1 MLRASIRAKL
11 TAAFALA
18 LLAAGTMGFVAYEA
32 TRTLGALTTRMFDGP
47 LQTINFARLAQTDF
61 ALIERREREL
71 AGRSDA
77 AAMDELDK
85 LLDDFRKDLA
95 IAAERSAS
103 PDVPELVEEIRRD
116 LAAWEAANKS
126 ARMSPDAEADSRR
139 NELGARVR
147 GELEILTQIAADEG
161 FVFRENAVE
170 TIGQTREFMLATVLG
185 AALVLFAV
193 ALLLV
198 RDIVLPINNLNRKM
212 RKLARG
218 DEDVHIRYA
227 ERKDEL
233 GDTARAMVVFKRVM
247 GEIREARDE
256 AEAATK
262 AKSEFLAMM
271 SHEIRTPMNGIIG
284 MSRLLLKSELD
295 AEQRE
300 NARIVLDSGNSLLQI
315 LNDILDYSKLEAGK
329 LDVESIDFD
338 FRRVLEDV
346 SALMA
351 SKATERGIALATR
364 CEDGVPAWLKGDPG
378 RLRQVLLNLVGN
390 AIKFTEKGGV
400 TVTATAVSADGRARV
415 RVAVRDT
422 GIGISKEARAKLFGS
437 FVQADSSISRRFGGT
452 GLGLAISRRLVNAM
466 GGDVGVDSEIGK
478 GSEFHFTLDLPIGEE
493 PEAGAATLDDGADLR
508 PLRILLA
515 EDNLVNQKVALGLLK
530 PGGHAVDIASDGREA
545 LARASEA
552 DYDVVLMDMHM
563 PNMDGIE
570 AAKAIRALPGSR
582 GRVRIVAATA
592 GALQSDV
599 DRCLA
604 AGMNSYIGKPIVP
617 EKLFAALRDAA
628 GVTQV
633 EPVETDAAEPPT
645 AQERLAASDDIVHE
659 GVLGDLES
667 QLGRDT
673 VALLV
678 DDYVATSDQ
687 ILADIAAARASG
699 DHAGWTR
706 AAHSFKSAAANMGLA
721 RVFKLARDIEAAGDA
736 QDKSTMAALSDR
748 LSGLAAE
755 AIKALRA
762 RYADLSAV
770 AQ

>member
-1 MLRASIRAKL
+1 MPRASIRAKL
-11 TAAFALA
+11 AAAFALA

-61 ALIERREREL
+61 AVLERREHEL
-71 AGRSDA
+71 AGQDDA
-77 AAMDELDK
+77 ATMAELDR
-85 LLDDFRKDLA
+85 LLEGFRADLRV
-95 IAAERSAS
+95 AAERSRA
-103 PDVPELVEEIRRD
+103 PEVPALVAEIVAD
-116 LAAWEAANKS
+116 LAAWES
-126 ARMSPDAEADSRR
+126 VVRLARTDKDQAMEARWR
-139 NELGARVR
+139 EIGERIR

-161 FVFRENAVE
+161 FVFREEAVE
-170 TIGQTREFMLATVLG
+170 TIAQTREFMLATMLG

-198 RDIVLPINNLNRKM
+198 RDIVLPINSLNRKM

-218 DEDVHIRYA
+218 DQDVHIRYV

-247 GEIREARDE
+247 AEIREARDE

-284 MSRLLLKSELD
+284 MSRLLLKSQLD
-295 AEQRE
+295 SEQRE

-346 SALMA
+346 SALMS

-364 CEDGVPAWLKGDPG
+364 CDDGVPAWLKGDPG

-400 TVTATAVSADGRARV
+400 TATATAEVADGRARV

-422 GIGISKEARAKLFGS
+422 GIGISKEAQAKLFGS

-466 GGDVGVDSEIGK
+466 GGDVGVESEIGK
-478 GSEFHFTLDLPIGEE
+478 GSEFHFILDLPIGAE
-493 PEAGAATLDDGADLR
+493 PADRAATLDDGAGLR

-530 PGGHAVDIASDGREA
+530 PGGHAVDIANDGREA

-570 AAKAIRALPGSR
+570 AAKAIRALPGPR

-592 GALQSDV
+592 GALQSDI

-604 AGMNSYIGKPIVP
+604 AGMNAYIGKPIVP

-628 GVTQV
+628 GAARV
-633 EPVETDAAEPPT
+633 EADAAEPPT
-645 AQERLAASDDIVHE
+645 AQERLAASDDVVHE
-659 GVLGDLES
+659 GVLGELES
-667 QLGRDT
+667 QLGRET

-687 ILADIAAARASG
+687 VLADIAACRAA
-699 DHAGWTR
+699 DDLAGWTR

-736 QDKSTMAALSDR
+736 QDGSTMAALSDR
-748 LSGLAAE
+748 LAGPAAE
-755 AIKALRA
+755 GIAALRA

-770 AQ
+770 AE

>member
-1 MLRASIRAKL
+1 MFGLSIRAKL
-11 TAAFALA
+11 AAAFALA
-18 LLAAGTMGFVAYEA
+18 LLAAGTMGFVAYESG
-32 TRTLGALTTRMFDGP
+32 RTLGNLTTRMFDGP
-47 LQTINFARLAQTDF
+47 LQAINFARLAQTSF
-61 ALIERREREL
+61 AVLERREHEL

-77 AAMDELDK
+77 DTMRELDR
-85 LLDDFRKDLA
+85 LLDEFRKNLDVA
-95 IAAERSAS
+95 GERSAS
-103 PDVPELVEEIRRD
+103 LDVNDLIGTIRED
-116 LAAWEAANKS
+116 LDEWEGAV
-126 ARMSPDAEADSRR
+126 RV
-139 NELGARVR
+139 ARVNKDSAMEAR
-147 GELEILTQIAADEG
+147 WREVGERIRDELEILTQVAADEG
-161 FVFRENAVE
+161 FVFREQAVE
-170 TIGQTREFMLATVLG
+170 TISATREFMLATVFG
-185 AALVLFAV
+185 AALVLFAI

-198 RDIVLPINNLNRKM
+198 RDIVLPLNDLNRKM

-218 DEDVHIRYA
+218 DDDVNIRFVQ
-227 ERKDEL
+227 RKDEL

-247 GEIREARDE
+247 GEIREARDQ

-295 AEQRE
+295 PEQRE
-300 NARIVLDSGNSLLQI
+300 SARIVLDSGNSLLQI

-338 FRRVLEDV
+338 FHRVLEDV

-351 SKATERGIALATR
+351 SKATERGISLSTQ
-364 CEDGVPAWLKGDPG
+364 CDESVPAWLKGDPG

-400 TVTATAVSADGRARV
+400 TVRASAVVADGRAQV
-415 RVAVRDT
+415 RVGVRDT
-422 GIGISKEARAKLFGS
+422 GIGISKEAQAKLFGS

-466 GGDVGVDSEIGK
+466 GGDVGVESEIGK
-478 GSEFHFTLDLPIGEE
+478 GSEFHFTLDLPVGFE
-493 PEAGAATLDDGADLR
+493 PASQTSAADDGTDLP

-530 PGGHAVDIASDGREA
+530 PGGHKVDLANDGREA
-545 LARASEA
+545 LARATEQ

-570 AAKAIRALPGSR
+570 AAKAIRALPGPR

-592 GALQSDV
+592 GALQSDI

-617 EKLFAALRDAA
+617 EKLFAALREAA
-628 GVTQV
+628 GAS
-633 EPVETDAAEPPT
+633 PVAIDAAEPPS
-645 AQERLAASDDIVHE
+645 AQERLAASDDIVHD
-659 GVLGDLES
+659 GVLGDLEA

-678 DDYVATSDQ
+678 DDYAATSDQ
-687 ILADIAAARASG
+687 LQADILAARAA
-699 DHAGWTR
+699 DDLAGWTR
-706 AAHSFKSAAANMGLA
+706 AAHSLKSAAANMGLA
-721 RVFKLARDIEAAGDA
+721 RVFKIARDIEAAGDA
-736 QDKSTMAALSDR
+736 QDKSTMAELSDR
-748 LSGLAAE
+748 LQGPAVEGVA
-755 AIKALRA
+755 ALRA

-770 AQ
+770 AE

>member
-1 MLRASIRAKL
+1 MPRASIRAKL
-11 TAAFALA
+11 AAAFAIA

-71 AGRSDA
+71 ADRSDD
-77 AAMDELDK
+77 AAMAELDK
-85 LLDDFRKDLA
+85 LIDDFRKDLA
-95 IAAERSAS
+95 VAAERSAS
-103 PDVPELVEEIRRD
+103 PDVPGLVDDIRRD
-116 LAAWEAANKS
+116 LAAWESANK
-126 ARMSPDAEADSRR
+126 AERMAGDAAAGSSRG
-139 NELGARVR
+139 ELGVRIR

-161 FVFRENAVE
+161 FVFREDAVE
-170 TIGQTREFMLATVLG
+170 TIGQTREFMLATMLG

-218 DEDVHIRYA
+218 DGDVHIRYV

-233 GDTARAMVVFKRVM
+233 GDTARAMVVFRSVM
-247 GEIREARDE
+247 GEIRGARDE

-284 MSRLLLKSELD
+284 MSRLLLNSDLD

-300 NARIVLDSGNSLLQI
+300 SARIVLDSGNSLLQI

-338 FRRVLEDV
+338 FHRVLEDV
-346 SALMA
+346 TALMA
-351 SKATERGIALATR
+351 SKAAEKGIDLAAR
-364 CEDGVPAWLKGDPG
+364 CGDEVPAWLKGDPG
-378 RLRQVLLNLVGN
+378 RLRQVLLNLIGN
-390 AIKFTEKGGV
+390 AIKFTDKGGV
-400 TVTATAVSADGRARV
+400 IVTASSVVEGDRARV
-415 RVAVRDT
+415 RVSVRDS
-422 GIGISKEARAKLFGS
+422 GIGISKEAQTKLFGS

-466 GGDVGVDSEIGK
+466 GGDVGVESELGK
-478 GSEFHFTLDLPIGEE
+478 GSEFHFTLDLPLGEE
-493 PEAGAATLDDGADLR
+493 AEGQAAAADDGADLR

-515 EDNLVNQKVALGLLK
+515 EDNIVNQKVALGLLK
-530 PGGHAVDIASDGREA
+530 PGGHTVVVANDGNEA

-570 AAKAIRALPGSR
+570 AAKAIRALPGPR
-582 GRVRIVAATA
+582 GTVRIVAATA
-592 GALQSDV
+592 GALQSDI

-604 AGMNSYIGKPIVP
+604 AGMNAYIGKPIVP
-617 EKLFAALRDAA
+617 EKLFAALREAA
-628 GVTQV
+628 GAP
-633 EPVETDAAEPPT
+633 PVASEIDAAEPPT
-645 AQERLAASDDIVHE
+645 AQERLSDCDDVVNE
-659 GVLGDLES
+659 SVLGELES
-667 QLGRDT
+667 QLGRET
-673 VALLV
+673 VALLL

-687 ILADIAAARASG
+687 VLADIAAARAAG
-699 DHAGWTR
+699 DLATWTR
-706 AAHSFKSAAANMGLA
+706 AAHSFKSASANMGLA
-721 RVFKLARDIEAAGDA
+721 RVFKIARDIETAGEA

-748 LSGLAAE
+748 LPEPAAE
-755 AIKALRA
+755 GIAALRA

-770 AQ
+770 AE

>member
-1 MLRASIRAKL
+1 MPRASIRAKL
-11 TAAFALA
+11 AAAFALA
-18 LLAAGTMGFVAYEA
+18 LLAAGTMGFVAFEA
-32 TRTLGALTTRMFDGP
+32 TRTLGALTTNLFDGP

-61 ALIERREREL
+61 AVIERREREL
-71 AGRSDA
+71 AGRADDA
-77 AAMDELDK
+77 AMSEIYR
-85 LLDDFRKDLA
+85 LLDEFRKDLA
-95 IAAERSAS
+95 VAAERSGS
-103 PDVPELVEEIRRD
+103 PDVPELVAEIGRD
-116 LAAWEAANKS
+116 LDAWVEANGR
-126 ARMSPDAEADSRR
+126 ARMAGDAAAESTRAA
-139 NELGARVR
+139 LGGRIR
-147 GELEILTQIAADEG
+147 GGLEILTQMAADEG
-161 FVFRENAVE
+161 FVFREDAVA
-170 TIGQTREFMLATVLG
+170 TIAATREFMLATVFG

-218 DEDVHIRYA
+218 DGDVHIRYA

-233 GDTARAMVVFKRVM
+233 GDTARAMVVFKSVM
-247 GEIREARDE
+247 GEIRGARDE

-284 MSRLLLKSELD
+284 MSRLLLKSDLD
-295 AEQRE
+295 PEQRE

-351 SKATERGIALATR
+351 SKATERGIDLAVR
-364 CEDGVPAWLKGDPG
+364 CDDGVPAWLKGDPG

-400 TVTATAVSADGRARV
+400 TVAATCGIDGGRARV
-415 RVAVRDT
+415 RVGVRDT
-422 GIGISKEARAKLFGS
+422 GIGISKEAQAKLFGS

-466 GGDVGVDSEIGK
+466 GGDVGVESELGK
-478 GSEFHFTLDLPIGEE
+478 GSEFHFTLDLPL
-493 PEAGAATLDDGADLR
+493 GAAPAHADAAADDGADLR

-515 EDNLVNQKVALGLLK
+515 EDNVVNQKVALGLLK
-530 PGGHAVDIASDGREA
+530 PGGHAVDVAVDGREA
-545 LARASEA
+545 LARASEN

-570 AAKAIRALPGSR
+570 AAKAIRALPGPR
-582 GRVRIVAATA
+582 GGVRIVAATA
-592 GALQSDV
+592 GALQSDI

-617 EKLFAALRDAA
+617 EKLFAALREAA
-628 GVTQV
+628 GVA
-633 EPVETDAAEPPT
+633 PVEIETAEPPT
-645 AQERLAASDDIVHE
+645 AQERLSACDDVVNE
-659 GVLGDLES
+659 SVLGELES
-667 QLGRDT
+667 QLGRET
-673 VALLV
+673 VALLL
-678 DDYVATSDQ
+678 DDFVATSEQ
-687 ILADIAAARASG
+687 VLADIAAARVAG
-699 DHAGWTR
+699 DLAAWTR

-721 RVFKLARDIEAAGDA
+721 RVFKIARDIEAAGDA

-748 LSGLAAE
+748 LPEPAAE
-755 AIKALRA
+755 GIAALRA

-770 AQ
+770 AE